1 MMPRRSRKA
10 IADASRAAIWCMMRG
25 VISVAATGGGSVLV
39 LVLGLV
45 LGFVLVLVLAPGRHA
60 RRNDLR
66 SPDTMSSVPG
76 RSAVARA
83 AMRLEST

>member
-1 MMPRRSRKA
+1 M
-10 IADASRAAIWCMMRG
+10 IRG

-45 LGFVLVLVLAPGRHA
+45 LGFVLVPVLAPGRHA

-66 SPDTMSSVPG
+66 SPDTISSVPG
-76 RSAVARA
+76 RSAGASA
-83 AMRLEST
+83 AVQSETT